1 MAKNILK
8 KILTVIGYHAPDIA
22 RIITIVMCIIMT
34 GHWIAV
40 NKDGMNVFIVLFSV
54 LVIYPLLGLVLS
66 VLIIIPSFIYLPNDF
81 VCIRKR
87 CKCRRPL
94 FIYT

>member
-34 GHWIAV
+34 GHW
-40 NKDGMNVFIVLFSV
+40 
-54 LVIYPLLGLVLS
+54 LL
-66 VLIIIPSFIYLPNDF
+66 
-81 VCIRKR
+81 
-87 CKCRRPL
+87 
-94 FIYT
+94 

>member
-40 NKDGMNVFIVLFSV
+40 NKDGMNVFIVLF
-54 LVIYPLLGLVLS
+54 YLS
-66 VLIIIPSFIYLPNDF
+66 SSWSCPFSSDNNPFIYLPNDF

>member
-66 VLIIIPSFIYLPNDF
+66 VLIIIPTINSRMNLNALGNEAKAEDH
-81 VCIRKR
+81 
-87 CKCRRPL
+87 
-94 FIYT
+94 